1 MVRDW
6 LKTPVAGADRTRRRS
21 VADVIATPPEEIP
34 ARTDLRLRIIGG
46 VAIALLAILTL
57 RLWSLQVVNQKS
69 YTRAVNANVT
79 RTVAVAA
86 NRGVIAD
93 RTNTI
98 LVGNVVHYDVTLS
111 LVDATADPTLCARL
125 GALLNL
131 PASKVLALAKNP
143 SYLPYQPAPIA
154 TDASAVVVQYLA
166 EHRSDFPG
174 VAVSSFLNR
183 SYPNGGT
190 LGSDILG
197 WVGQINGQELAQSPN
212 VGYLPTSQ
220 VGKAGV
226 EQEYEQFLR
235 GASGKDILLVDS
247 SGSVI
252 GTTHDVAPKSGDTVV
267 LNIDANLQ
275 HHVEQLLH
283 DQILQDRASVDP
295 RSHQHPRATSGAVVV
310 MDPRTGAVLALA
322 SYPNYNLNEWVGGIS
337 TKNYKNLLASGA
349 LNNYALSGLYT
360 PGSTFKLISATAALN
375 DKLLN
380 PSSYYNDKGTFTV
393 PKCTGKQ
400 AGCTFHDDETAGTGL
415 VNLPLA
421 IIRSSDVYFY
431 NIGYLFWSEQG
442 RYGTEPI
449 QKVGAAYGLDSQTG
463 IDMPTEAYSRI
474 DSPSIRNAEH
484 LKYPKAFP
492 FDSWYTGDNVE
503 MAFGQG
509 GTVVTPMAL
518 ANAYATF
525 ANGGTRYAP
534 EVAAAVVR
542 PDGSVAVR
550 YAPRAIG
557 TVPLPSSTR
566 DPILQ
571 GLIGVVNNPTGT
583 AYATF
588 KQFATFSPRQLL
600 VAGKTGTASNQKG
613 QEPNSWFASFAP
625 AYNPKYVVLAVIA
638 EGGYGA
644 SAAAPVVAKV
654 YNYLA
659 AHPISSVVLPS
670 AGHPPVAPKPLH

>member
-1 MVRDW
+1 MRDW
-6 LKTPVAGADRTRRRS
+6 LKSPIGSVDRTRRRS
-21 VADVIATPPEEIP
+21 VTDVIATPPEEIP
-34 ARTDLRLRIIGG
+34 ARPDLRLRIIGG
-46 VAIALLAILTL
+46 VAIALLAVLTL

-69 YTRAVNANVT
+69 YTKAVNANVT

-93 RTNTI
+93 RNNTI

-111 LVDATADPTLCARL
+111 LVDAKADPTLCARL

-131 PASKVLALAKNP
+131 SASKVLALAKNP

-154 TDASAVVVQYLA
+154 TDVSAVVVQYLA

-183 SYPNGGT
+183 TYPNGGT
-190 LGSDILG
+190 LGAGVLG
-197 WVGQINGQELAQSPN
+197 WVGQINGQELAENPG
-212 VGYLPTSQ
+212 VGYLPTSE

-226 EQEYEQFLR
+226 EQEYEEFLR
-235 GASGKDILLVDS
+235 GSSGKDILLVDS

-252 GTTHDVAPKSGDTVV
+252 GTTHVVAPKSGDTVV

-275 HHVEQLLH
+275 HRVEQLLH
-283 DQILQDRASVDP
+283 DQILEDRLSVDP
-295 RSHQHPRATSGAVVV
+295 RSHQHPQATSGAVVV

-322 SYPNYNLNEWVGGIS
+322 SYPTYNLNEWVGGIS
-337 TKNYKNLLASGA
+337 TKNYKDLLSSGA

-360 PGSTFKLISATAALN
+360 PGSTFKLISATAALD
-375 DKLLN
+375 DKLVN
-380 PSSYYNDKGTFTV
+380 PASYYDDKGTFTV
-393 PKCTGKQ
+393 PNCKGKQ
-400 AGCTFHDDETAGTGL
+400 AGCKFHDDETAGTGL

-421 IIRSSDVYFY
+421 LTRSSDVYFY
-431 NIGYLFWSEQG
+431 NIGYLFWNEQG

-449 QKVGAAYGLDSQTG
+449 QKIGADYGLDSQSG
-463 IDMPTEAYSRI
+463 IDLPTESYSRI
-474 DSPSIRNAEH
+474 DSPSIRQAEH
-484 LKYPKAFP
+484 QEYPKDFP

-509 GTVVTPMAL
+509 GTVVTPIAL

-542 PDGSVAVR
+542 PDGTVAVR

-557 TVPLPSSTR
+557 SVPLPPSTR
-566 DPILQ
+566 NPILQ
-571 GLIGVVNNPTGT
+571 GLIGVVNDPTGT

-588 KQFATFSPRQLL
+588 KQFATFRPSQLL

-625 AYNPKYVVLAVIA
+625 AYHPKYVVLAVIA

-644 SAAAPVVAKV
+644 SAAAPLVAKI
-654 YNYLA
+654 YNYLD
-659 AHPISSVVLPS
+659 AHPVSPLTLPS
-670 AGHPPVAPKPLH
+670 AGHPPMAPKPTH